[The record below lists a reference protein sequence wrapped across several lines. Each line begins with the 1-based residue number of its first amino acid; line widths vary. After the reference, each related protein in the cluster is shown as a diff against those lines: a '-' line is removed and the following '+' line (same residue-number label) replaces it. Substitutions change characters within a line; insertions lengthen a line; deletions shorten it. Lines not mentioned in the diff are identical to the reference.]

1 MFHFKYLKTISKSQG
16 ENKHMFTGI
25 IQDVGTITSIK
36 KGSKSQQIT
45 IKSTILDDVSIGD
58 SIAANGLCL
67 TVITLKDNTY
77 TVDVMAES
85 LRRSNLGT
93 LEVGSKVNLEKAMV
107 MGDRFGGHMVSG
119 HIDDVGV
126 ISNTFVEDNAT
137 WVDIDVPEHLRK
149 YCILKGSIAI
159 DGISLTISRLTSKGV
174 SVSIIPHTKDQ
185 TTLLNKTVGDPV
197 NLEMDMMIKYV
208 EKLLEPTK
216 ENLTKETLKDYGY

>member
-1 MFHFKYLKTISKSQG
+1 
-16 ENKHMFTGI
+16 MFTGI

-36 KGSKSQQIT
+36 KGNKSQVMT
-45 IKSTILDDVSIGD
+45 IETSILEDVNIGD
-58 SIAANGLCL
+58 SIATNGLCL
-67 TVITLKDNTY
+67 TVTSKTNQQFS
-77 TVDVMAES
+77 VDIMAES
-85 LRRSNLGT
+85 LRRSNLGK
-93 LEVGSKVNLEKAMV
+93 LQVGSKVNLEKAMA

-119 HIDDVGV
+119 HIDDVGI

-159 DGISLTISRLTSKGV
+159 DGISLTVSKLTSKGV

-185 TTLLNKTVGDPV
+185 TTLLDKKVGDYV

-208 EKLLEPTK
+208 EQLMKPVK
-216 ENLTKETLKDYGY
+216 DNLTEETLKTYGY

>member
-1 MFHFKYLKTISKSQG
+1 
-16 ENKHMFTGI
+16 MFTGI

-36 KGSKSQQIT
+36 KGNKSQVMT
-45 IKSTILDDVSIGD
+45 IETSILEDVNIGD
-58 SIAANGLCL
+58 SIATNGLCL
-67 TVITLKDNTY
+67 TITSKTNQQFN
-77 TVDVMAES
+77 VDIMAES
-85 LRRSNLGT
+85 LRRSNLGK
-93 LEVGSKVNLEKAMV
+93 LQVGSKVNLEKAMA

-119 HIDDVGV
+119 HIDDVGI

-159 DGISLTISRLTSKGV
+159 DGISLTVSKLTSKGV

-185 TTLLNKTVGDPV
+185 TTLLDKKVGDYV

-208 EKLLEPTK
+208 EQLMKPVK
-216 ENLTKETLKDYGY
+216 DNLTEETLKTYGY